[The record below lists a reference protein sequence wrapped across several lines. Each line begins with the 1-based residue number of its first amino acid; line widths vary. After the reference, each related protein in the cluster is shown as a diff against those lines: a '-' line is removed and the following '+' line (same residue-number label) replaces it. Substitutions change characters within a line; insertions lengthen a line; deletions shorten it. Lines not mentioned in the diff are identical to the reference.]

1 MKIIIAGGSGYL
13 GELLINHFKTV
24 FKDLDII
31 ILSRKSAA
39 KKEGVEFVAWDA
51 KHLGPWTA
59 SLEGA
64 QVLINLTGKN
74 INCRYTDKNKEEILN
89 SRIDATRV
97 LGEAMS
103 ALNNPPE
110 VWINASSATMYRD
123 RGDFAHDEH
132 SLDFGDGFLET
143 VAVEWEREFD
153 QWVLPSVR
161 KIKARIS
168 VVMGQ
173 HPQSALKYL
182 SLAAKTGM
190 GGGMA
195 GGKQYM
201 NWISEYD
208 IVRIFEF
215 FIREKAISGPVN
227 ICDPQA
233 LTNKAFFAGL
243 LKHYHI
249 PFGFPIPKLFLLIGT
264 FLLGTEPEL
273 VLTGRIVTPGK
284 LKEHGFKFGGFEKI
298 FEK

>member
-13 GELLINHFKTV
+13 GELLVKHFKSV
-24 FKDLDII
+24 FNAPDII
-31 ILSRKSAA
+31 ILSRRSAA
-39 KKEGVEFVAWDA
+39 KKEGVAYVAWDA
-51 KHLGPWTA
+51 KTIGAWTA
-59 SLEGA
+59 CLEGA

-74 INCRYTDKNKEEILN
+74 INCRYSDKNKEEILR
-89 SRIDATRV
+89 SRIDSTRV

-103 ALNNPPE
+103 SLKNPPE
-110 VWINASSATMYRD
+110 LWINASSATMYRD
-123 RGDFAHDEH
+123 RGDFAHDEQ
-132 SLDFGDGFLET
+132 SEDFGEGFLET

-153 QWVLPSVR
+153 KWALPGVR
-161 KIKARIS
+161 KIKARIG

-173 HPQSALKYL
+173 HPDSALKYL
-182 SLAAKTGM
+182 NLAAKTGM

-227 ICDPQA
+227 ICDPMA
-233 LTNKAFFAGL
+233 LTNKAFFSKL
-243 LKHYHI
+243 CQHYHI
-249 PFGFPIPKLFLLIGT
+249 PFGFPIPKLFLMIGT

-273 VLTGRIVTPGK
+273 VLNGRNVTPSK
-284 LKEHGFKFGGFEKI
+284 LLEHGFTFGGFDTI
-298 FEK
+298 F